1 MGMSCLLSEMVC
13 GAEELGRCYESV
25 YCDPPPTPMDGGWVE
40 EALQSEGVLLGPPG
54 SDMML

>member
-1 MGMSCLLSEMVC
+1 MDVLSAVRE
-13 GAEELGRCYESV
+13 GLWGHCYESV
-25 YCDPPPTPMDGGWVE
+25 HCDPLWLGGWVE

>member
-1 MGMSCLLSEMVC
+1 MGLRNWGVAMKVC
-13 GAEELGRCYESV
+13 TV
-25 YCDPPPTPMDGGWVE
+25 TPPPTPMDGGWVE